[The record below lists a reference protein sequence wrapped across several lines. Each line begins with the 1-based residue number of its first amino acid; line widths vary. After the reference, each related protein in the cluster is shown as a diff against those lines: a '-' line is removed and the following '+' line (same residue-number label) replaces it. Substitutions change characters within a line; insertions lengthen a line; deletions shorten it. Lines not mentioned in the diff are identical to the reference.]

1 MLKHRNC
8 HPSERKQGIEMSYLP
23 FSRLYFHTCCETIV
37 FQKTEHER
45 NAAPSGENNCFGNK
59 IRPLEFLI
67 LAGYILPA
75 HCAGRVGPLCEMCV
89 QIFLMSY
96 TIFSK
101 R

>member
-45 NAAPSGENNCFGNK
+45 NAAPSGESNCFWKQDSATRIPDPGRLYPPGALCGAS
-59 IRPLEFLI
+59 RPI
-67 LAGYILPA
+67 
-75 HCAGRVGPLCEMCV
+75 V
-89 QIFLMSY
+89 
-96 TIFSK
+96 
-101 R
+101 